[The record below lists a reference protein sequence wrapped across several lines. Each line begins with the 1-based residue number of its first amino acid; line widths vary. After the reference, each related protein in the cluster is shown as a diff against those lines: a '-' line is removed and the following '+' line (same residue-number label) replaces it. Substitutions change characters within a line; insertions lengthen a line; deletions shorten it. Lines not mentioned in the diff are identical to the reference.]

1 MTHLLAFSLPTL
13 AGLGKILVF
22 LVMISILIVLH
33 EYGHFIVARRN
44 GVRVNDFAL
53 GMGPT
58 ILRWTSPR
66 SGTNYLLNL
75 FPIGGYCAM
84 KGEDGKTN
92 EAEQQRQ
99 FRGNVET
106 AVTTGSIASTPGYS
120 SSGVALLPER
130 DTIRQSRPRQPVVS
144 RTVVR
149 LAHEDDNFQAKRP
162 LQRLAIVVA
171 GPFMNFIV
179 AIVLLVVSYAV
190 LGIPSPTTQVGA
202 ISPGKPAALAGLRPG
217 DRITA
222 VNGTPV
228 SDGTVLVRDI
238 QRSLGKP
245 LSLQYVRGT
254 QTRSVSLTPVAG
266 PDGAGHTVGIIGFV
280 KVLAPQRVSLGS
292 ALTRSGQDFA
302 NIWTSTFGALAGL
315 FTHPATTAGQLHGV
329 VGMASVSGEVQDA
342 GWGAYFSFAALI
354 SISLG
359 IFNLLPIPALDG
371 GRGVFIIAEMLRGK
385 PVDPEKEALV
395 HVGGFAV
402 LIVLMLAVSYHD
414 IANLVSGKGAF

>member
-1 MTHLLAFSLPTL
+1 MTFQLAVALPTL
-13 AGLGKILVF
+13 AGLGKIIVF
-22 LVMISILIVLH
+22 LVMISVLILLH

-58 ILRWTSPR
+58 LLKWTSPR

-92 EAEQQRQ
+92 EAEQQRH
-99 FRGNVET
+99 FRESIESS
-106 AVTTGSIASTPGYS
+106 GSGSLAGTPGYS
-120 SSGVALLPER
+120 TSGVALLPER
-130 DTIRQSRPRQPVVS
+130 STTRAASPSAIV
-144 RTVVR
+144 
-149 LAHEDDNFQAKRP
+149 HEEDNFQAKRP

-171 GPFMNFIV
+171 GPVMNFIV
-179 AIVLLVVSYAV
+179 AIVLLVVSYAAV
-190 LGIPSPTTQVGA
+190 GIPAPTTVVGPV
-202 ISPGKPAALAGLRPG
+202 SPGKPAALAGLRAG

-222 VNGTPV
+222 VNGVPV
-228 SDGTVLVRDI
+228 SDGTVLVSDI
-238 QRSLGKP
+238 QKSLGKP
-245 LSLQYVRGT
+245 LRLTYERANVAHDVT
-254 QTRSVSLTPVAG
+254 LTPVPG
-266 PDGAGHTVGIIGFV
+266 PDGAGHTVGIIGFM
-280 KVLAPQRVSLGS
+280 KVLAPQRVPLTT
-292 ALTRSGQDFA
+292 ALARSGQDFA
-302 NIWTSTFGALAGL
+302 MIWTSTFGALGGL
-315 FTHPATTAGQLHGV
+315 FTHPAATAGQLHGV

-342 GWGAYFSFAALI
+342 GWGAYMSFAALI

-371 GRGVFIIAEMLRGK
+371 GRGVFILAEMLRGK

-414 IANLVSGKGAF
+414 IAQIVSGKGAF

>member
-1 MTHLLAFSLPTL
+1 MTLQLALALPTL

-58 ILRWTSPR
+58 LLRWTSPR

-75 FPIGGYCAM
+75 LPIGGYCAM

-99 FRGNVET
+99 FRESVDVVN
-106 AVTTGSIASTPGYS
+106 GSRPGSPGVST
-120 SSGVALLPER
+120 SGVALLPER
-130 DTIRQSRPRQPVVS
+130 
-144 RTVVR
+144 TVLSDRGAAGGYVR
-149 LAHEDDNFQAKRP
+149 VMHEEDNFQAKRP

-171 GPFMNFIV
+171 GP
-179 AIVLLVVSYAV
+179 
-190 LGIPSPTTQVGA
+190 
-202 ISPGKPAALAGLRPG
+202 
-217 DRITA
+217 
-222 VNGTPV
+222 
-228 SDGTVLVRDI
+228 
-238 QRSLGKP
+238 
-245 LSLQYVRGT
+245 
-254 QTRSVSLTPVAG
+254 
-266 PDGAGHTVGIIGFV
+266 DGAGHVVGIIGFM
-280 KVLAPQRVSLGS
+280 KVLAPQRVPLGT
-292 ALTRSGQDFA
+292 ALARSGEDFA
-302 NIWTSTFGALAGL
+302 MIWTSTFGALGGL
-315 FTHPATTAGQLHGV
+315 FTHPAATAGQLHGV

-342 GWGAYFSFAALI
+342 GWGAYLSFAALI

-371 GRGVFIIAEMLRGK
+371 GRGVFIIAEILRGK

-414 IANLVSGKGAF
+414 VANLVSGKGAF

>member
-1 MTHLLAFSLPTL
+1 MIYHLAIALPTL
-13 AGLGKILVF
+13 AGLGKIVVF
-22 LVMISILIVLH
+22 LVMISVLIVLH

-58 ILRWTSPR
+58 LLRWTSPR

-99 FRGNVET
+99 FRENVDSV
-106 AVTTGSIASTPGYS
+106 AGASPGSPGVST
-120 SSGVALLPER
+120 SGVALLPER
-130 DTIRQSRPRQPVVS
+130 A
-144 RTVVR
+144 VR
-149 LAHEDDNFQAKRP
+149 DDKALGNRVRIVHEEDNFQAKRP

-171 GPFMNFIV
+171 GPIMNFIV
-179 AIVLLVVSYAV
+179 ALVLLVVSYAA
-190 LGIPSPTTQVGA
+190 LGIPAPTTTVGDV
-202 ISPGKPAALAGLRPG
+202 SPGKPAALAGLRAG
-217 DRITA
+217 DRISA
-222 VNGTPV
+222 VNGVTVTDGSVLV
-228 SDGTVLVRDI
+228 SDI
-238 QRSLGKP
+238 QKSLGKP
-245 LSLQYVRGT
+245 LRLTYVRENLSHDVT
-254 QTRSVSLTPVAG
+254 LTPVPG
-266 PDGAGHTVGIIGFV
+266 PDGAGHTVGIIGFL
-280 KVLAPQRVSLGS
+280 KVLAPQRVPLGT
-292 ALTRSGQDFA
+292 ALARSGQDFA
-302 NIWTSTFGALAGL
+302 LIWTSTFGALGGL
-315 FTHPATTAGQLHGV
+315 FTHPAATAGQLHGV

-342 GWGAYFSFAALI
+342 GWGAYMSFAALI

-371 GRGVFIIAEMLRGK
+371 GRGVFILAEMLRGK

-414 IANLVSGKGAF
+414 VAQIVSGKGAF

>member
-1 MTHLLAFSLPTL
+1 MIYQLAVALPTL
-13 AGLGKILVF
+13 AGLGKIVVF
-22 LVMISILIVLH
+22 LVMISVLIVLH

-58 ILRWTSPR
+58 LLKWTSPR

-99 FRGNVET
+99 FRENIDSVAG
-106 AVTTGSIASTPGYS
+106 ALPGSPGVST
-120 SSGVALLPER
+120 SGVALLPER
-130 DTIRQSRPRQPVVS
+130 RVTGAGRNSVL
-144 RTVVR
+144 RTV
-149 LAHEDDNFQAKRP
+149 HEEDNFQAKRP

-171 GPFMNFIV
+171 GPIMNFIV
-179 AIVLLVVSYAV
+179 ALVLMVVSYAA
-190 LGIPSPTTQVGA
+190 LGIPAPTTMVGDV
-202 ISPGKPAALAGLRPG
+202 SPGKPAALAGLRAG

-222 VNGTPV
+222 VNGVAVNDGSVLV
-228 SDGTVLVRDI
+228 SDI
-238 QRSLGKP
+238 QKSLGKP
-245 LSLQYVRGT
+245 LRLTYSRANVT
-254 QTRSVSLTPVAG
+254 HDVTLTPVPG
-266 PDGAGHTVGIIGFV
+266 PDGAGHTVGIIGFL
-280 KVLAPQRVSLGS
+280 KVLAPQRVPLVT
-292 ALTRSGQDFA
+292 ALARSGQDFA
-302 NIWTSTFGALAGL
+302 LVWTSTFGALGGL
-315 FTHPATTAGQLHGV
+315 FTHPAATAGQLHGV

-342 GWGAYFSFAALI
+342 GWGAYMSFAALI

-371 GRGVFIIAEMLRGK
+371 GRGVFILAEMLRGK

-395 HVGGFAV
+395 HVGGFAI

-414 IANLVSGKGAF
+414 ITQIVSGKGAF

>member
-1 MTHLLAFSLPTL
+1 MTHQLAIALPTL

-22 LVMISILIVLH
+22 LIMISVLILLH

-58 ILRWTSPR
+58 LLRWTSPR

-99 FRGNVET
+99 FRET
-106 AVTTGSIASTPGYS
+106 LDTNGGSLAGSPGYS
-120 SSGVALLPER
+120 TSGVALLPER
-130 DTIRQSRPRQPVVS
+130 PLTGARGSVS
-144 RTVVR
+144 GALVRTM
-149 LAHEDDNFQAKRP
+149 HEEDNFQAKRP
-162 LQRLAIVVA
+162 LARLAIVTA
-171 GPFMNFIV
+171 GPIMNFIV
-179 AIVLLVVSYAV
+179 ALVLLVVSYAA
-190 LGIPSPTTQVGA
+190 LGIPAPTTTVGNVA
-202 ISPGKPAALAGLRPG
+202 PGKPAALAGLRAG

-222 VNGTPV
+222 VNSTPV
-228 SDGTVLVRDI
+228 SDGTVLVSDI
-238 QRSLGKP
+238 QKSLGKP
-245 LSLQYVRGT
+245 LRLTYERGN
-254 QTRSVSLTPVAG
+254 VSHDVTLTPIAG
-266 PDGAGHTVGIIGFV
+266 PDGAGNTVGIIGFM
-280 KVLAPQRVSLGS
+280 KVLAPQRVPLGT
-292 ALTRSGQDFA
+292 ALARSGQDFA
-302 NIWTSTFGALAGL
+302 AIWTSTFGALGGL
-315 FTHPATTAGQLHGV
+315 FTHPAATAGQLHGV

-371 GRGVFIIAEMLRGK
+371 GRAVFILAEMLRGK
-385 PVDPEKEALV
+385 PIDPEKEALV

-414 IANLVSGKGAF
+414 VANLVSGKGAF

>member
-1 MTHLLAFSLPTL
+1 MTHQLAFALPTL

-58 ILRWTSPR
+58 LLKWTSPR

-99 FRGNVET
+99 FREDADARAG
-106 AVTTGSIASTPGYS
+106 ALAGTPGVS
-120 SSGVALLPER
+120 TSGVALLPER
-130 DTIRQSRPRQPVVS
+130 TSLTGRSGVPAALVRTI
-144 RTVVR
+144 
-149 LAHEDDNFQAKRP
+149 HEDDNFQAKRP

-171 GPFMNFIV
+171 GPIMNFIV

-190 LGIPSPTTQVGA
+190 LGIPSPTTMVGDV
-202 ISPGKPAALAGLRPG
+202 SPGKPAALAGLRAG

-222 VNGTPV
+222 VNGTAV
-228 SDGTVLVRDI
+228 SDGSVLVHDI
-238 QRSLGKP
+238 QTSLGKP
-245 LSLQYVRGT
+245 LH
-254 QTRSVSLTPVAG
+254 LTYLRAGASHEVTLVPIAG
-266 PDGAGHTVGIIGFV
+266 PDGAGHTVGIIGFL
-280 KVLAPQRVSLGS
+280 KVLAPQRVPLTT
-292 ALTRSGQDFA
+292 ALARSGQDFA
-302 NIWTSTFGALAGL
+302 MIWTSTFGALGGL
-315 FTHPATTAGQLHGV
+315 FTHPAATAGQLHGV

-342 GWGAYFSFAALI
+342 GWGAYLSFAALI

-371 GRGVFIIAEMLRGK
+371 GRGVFILAEMLRGK

-414 IANLVSGKGAF
+414 IANIVSGKGAF

>member
-1 MTHLLAFSLPTL
+1 MTLQLALALPTL

-58 ILRWTSPR
+58 LLRWTSPR

-75 FPIGGYCAM
+75 LPIGGYCAM

-99 FRGNVET
+99 FRESVDVVN
-106 AVTTGSIASTPGYS
+106 GSRPGSPGVST
-120 SSGVALLPER
+120 SGVALLPER
-130 DTIRQSRPRQPVVS
+130 
-144 RTVVR
+144 TVLSDRGAAGGYVR
-149 LAHEDDNFQAKRP
+149 VMHEEDNFQAKRP

-171 GPFMNFIV
+171 GPVMNFIV

-190 LGIPSPTTQVGA
+190 LGIPSPTTTVGA
-202 ISPGKPAALAGLRPG
+202 ISPGKPAALAGLMAG

-222 VNGTPV
+222 VNGAAV
-228 SDGTVLVRDI
+228 SDGAVLVADI
-238 QRSLGKP
+238 QKSLGKP
-245 LSLQYVRGT
+245 LRLTYDRAGAVHDVT
-254 QTRSVSLTPVAG
+254 LTPVAG
-266 PDGAGHTVGIIGFV
+266 PDGDGHVVGIIGFM
-280 KVLAPQRVSLGS
+280 KVLAPQRVPLGT
-292 ALTRSGQDFA
+292 ALARSGEDFA
-302 NIWTSTFGALAGL
+302 MIWTSTFGALGGL
-315 FTHPATTAGQLHGV
+315 FTHPAATAGQLHGV

-342 GWGAYFSFAALI
+342 GWGAYLSFAALI

-371 GRGVFIIAEMLRGK
+371 GRGVFIIAEILRGK

-414 IANLVSGKGAF
+414 VANLVSGKGAF

>member
-1 MTHLLAFSLPTL
+1 MTYQLAIALPTL

-22 LVMISILIVLH
+22 LVMISVLIVLH

-58 ILRWTSPR
+58 LLRWTSPR

-84 KGEDGKTN
+84 KGEDGKTS

-99 FRGNVET
+99 FRENLGGVSG
-106 AVTTGSIASTPGYS
+106 ALAGSPGVST
-120 SSGVALLPER
+120 SGVALLPER
-130 DTIRQSRPRQPVVS
+130 TATVERRPAAGGYV
-144 RTVVR
+144 RTV
-149 LAHEDDNFQAKRP
+149 HEEDNFQAKRP

-171 GPFMNFIV
+171 GPVMNFIV
-179 AIVLLVVSYAV
+179 ALVLLVVSYAV
-190 LGIPSPTTQVGA
+190 LGIPAPTTIVGDV
-202 ISPGKPAALAGLRPG
+202 SPDKPAALAGLQAG
-217 DRITA
+217 DRIIA
-222 VNGTPV
+222 VNGAAV
-228 SDGTVLVRDI
+228 NDGSVLVGDI
-238 QRSLGKP
+238 QKSLGKP
-245 LSLQYVRGT
+245 LHLTYLRGAAKHDVT
-254 QTRSVSLTPVAG
+254 LTPVAG
-266 PDGAGHTVGIIGFV
+266 PDGAGHTVGIIGFM
-280 KVLAPQRVSLGS
+280 KVLVPQRVPLGT
-292 ALTRSGQDFA
+292 AVTRSGQDFA
-302 NIWTSTFGALAGL
+302 VIWTSTFGALGGL
-315 FTHPATTAGQLHGV
+315 FTHPAATAGQLHGV

-342 GWGAYFSFAALI
+342 GWGAYLSFAALI

-371 GRGVFIIAEMLRGK
+371 GRGIFIIAEMLRGK

-414 IANLVSGKGAF
+414 VANLVSGKGAF

>member
-1 MTHLLAFSLPTL
+1 MTYHLAIALPTL

-22 LVMISILIVLH
+22 LVMISVLIVLH

-58 ILRWTSPR
+58 LLRWTSPR

-99 FRGNVET
+99 FRENVE
-106 AVTTGSIASTPGYS
+106 VVGGSVAGTPGYS

-130 DTIRQSRPRQPVVS
+130 TEKVSGPVL
-144 RTVVR
+144 RTM
-149 LAHEDDNFQAKRP
+149 HEEDNFQAKTP

-190 LGIPSPTTQVGA
+190 LGIPAPTTQVGA
-202 ISPGKPAALAGLRPG
+202 VSPGKPAALAGLKAG
-217 DRITA
+217 DKITA
-222 VNGTPV
+222 VNGVAVT
-228 SDGTVLVRDI
+228 DGSVLVNDI
-238 QRSLGKP
+238 QKSLGKP
-245 LSLQYVRGT
+245 LSLTYVREQAPHDVT
-254 QTRSVSLTPVAG
+254 LVPVAG
-266 PDGAGHTVGIIGFV
+266 PDGAGHTVGIIGFL
-280 KVLAPQRVSLGS
+280 KVLAPQRVPFTT
-292 ALTRSGQDFA
+292 AVARSGQDFA
-302 NIWTSTFGALAGL
+302 VIWTSTFGALGGL
-315 FTHPATTAGQLHGV
+315 FTHPAATAGQLHGV

-342 GWGAYFSFAALI
+342 GWGAYLSFAALI

>member
-1 MTHLLAFSLPTL
+1 MTHQLAIALPTL

-22 LVMISILIVLH
+22 VVMISVLIVLH
-33 EYGHFIVARRN
+33 EFGHFIVARRN

-58 ILRWTSPR
+58 LLRWTSPR

-99 FRGNVET
+99 FRENVD
-106 AVTTGSIASTPGYS
+106 AGTGSLAGTPGFS
-120 SSGVALLPER
+120 TSGVALLPER
-130 DTIRQSRPRQPVVS
+130 TA
-144 RTVVR
+144 TVQR
-149 LAHEDDNFQAKRP
+149 GTGANGIARALHEDDNFQAKRP

-171 GPFMNFIV
+171 GPVMNFIV
-179 AIVLLVVSYAV
+179 ALVLLVVSYAV
-190 LGIPSPTTQVGA
+190 LGIPSPTTQVGDV
-202 ISPGKPAALAGLRPG
+202 SPGKPAALAGLKAG

-222 VNGTPV
+222 VNGV
-228 SDGTVLVRDI
+228 AVNDGSVLVHDI
-238 QRSLGKP
+238 QTSLGKP
-245 LSLQYVRGT
+245 LTLRYLRAGQSREVT
-254 QTRSVSLTPVAG
+254 LTPVPG
-266 PDGAGHTVGIIGFV
+266 PDGAGHTVGIIGFL
-280 KVLAPQRVSLGS
+280 KVLAPQRVPLG
-292 ALTRSGQDFA
+292 TG
-302 NIWTSTFGALAGL
+302 TFGALGGL
-315 FTHPATTAGQLHGV
+315 FTHPAATAGQLHGV

-342 GWGAYFSFAALI
+342 GWGAYLSFAALI

-371 GRGVFIIAEMLRGK
+371 GRGMFILAEMLRGK

-395 HVGGFAV
+395 HVGGFAL

-414 IANLVSGKGAF
+414 IAELVSGKGAF

>member
-1 MTHLLAFSLPTL
+1 MTFQLAVAFPTL
-13 AGLGKILVF
+13 AGLGKIIVF
-22 LVMISILIVLH
+22 LVMISVLILLH

-58 ILRWTSPR
+58 LLKWTSPR

-99 FRGNVET
+99 FRENVDSV
-106 AVTTGSIASTPGYS
+106 AGAAPGSPGVST
-120 SSGVALLPER
+120 SGVALLPER
-130 DTIRQSRPRQPVVS
+130 TTAFGKNRGELA
-144 RTVVR
+144 R
-149 LAHEDDNFQAKRP
+149 LVHEEDNFQAKRP

-171 GPFMNFIV
+171 GPVMNFIV
-179 AIVLLVVSYAV
+179 AIVLMVVSYAAV
-190 LGIPSPTTQVGA
+190 GIPAPTTKVGDV
-202 ISPGKPAALAGLRPG
+202 SPGKPAALAGLRAG

-222 VNGTPV
+222 VNGVPV
-228 SDGTVLVRDI
+228 SDGTVLVSDI
-238 QRSLGKP
+238 QKSLGKP
-245 LSLQYVRGT
+245 LRLTYERANVAHDVT
-254 QTRSVSLTPVAG
+254 LTPVPG
-266 PDGAGHTVGIIGFV
+266 PDGAGHTVGIIGFM
-280 KVLAPQRVSLGS
+280 KVLAPQRVPLGT

-302 NIWTSTFGALAGL
+302 LIWTSTFGALGGL
-315 FTHPATTAGQLHGV
+315 LTHPAATAGQLHGV

-342 GWGAYFSFAALI
+342 GWGAYMSFAALI

-371 GRGVFIIAEMLRGK
+371 GRGVFIIAEILRGK

-414 IANLVSGKGAF
+414 IAQIVSGKGAF

>member
-1 MTHLLAFSLPTL
+1 MIYHLAIALPTL
-13 AGLGKILVF
+13 AGLGKIVVF
-22 LVMISILIVLH
+22 LVMISVLIVLH
-33 EYGHFIVARRN
+33 EFGHFIVARRN

-58 ILRWTSPR
+58 LLRWTSPR

-99 FRGNVET
+99 FRENVDSV
-106 AVTTGSIASTPGYS
+106 AGASPGSPGVS

-130 DTIRQSRPRQPVVS
+130 S
-144 RTVVR
+144 VR
-149 LAHEDDNFQAKRP
+149 GDEALGNRVRIVHEEDNFQAKRP

-171 GPFMNFIV
+171 GPVMNFIV
-179 AIVLLVVSYAV
+179 ALVLLVVSYAA
-190 LGIPSPTTQVGA
+190 LGIPAPTTTVGDV
-202 ISPGKPAALAGLRPG
+202 SPGKPAALAGLRAG
-217 DRITA
+217 DRISA
-222 VNGTPV
+222 VNGVSVTDGIVLV
-228 SDGTVLVRDI
+228 SDI
-238 QRSLGKP
+238 QKSLGKP
-245 LSLQYVRGT
+245 LRLTYVRGN
-254 QTRSVSLTPVAG
+254 VSHDVTLTPVPG
-266 PDGAGHTVGIIGFV
+266 PDGAGHTVGIIGFL
-280 KVLAPQRVSLGS
+280 KVLAAQRVPLGT
-292 ALTRSGQDFA
+292 ALARSGQDFA
-302 NIWTSTFGALAGL
+302 LIWTSTFGALGGL
-315 FTHPATTAGQLHGV
+315 FTHPAATAGQLHGV

-342 GWGAYFSFAALI
+342 GWGAYMSFAALI

-371 GRGVFIIAEMLRGK
+371 GRGVFILAEMLRGK

-414 IANLVSGKGAF
+414 VVQIVSGKGAF

>member
-1 MTHLLAFSLPTL
+1 MTHVLALGLPTL

-22 LVMISILIVLH
+22 LVMISVLIVLH

-99 FRGNVET
+99 FRENVDT
-106 AVTTGSIASTPGYS
+106 VAGARPGSPGVST
-120 SSGVALLPER
+120 SGVALLPER
-130 DTIRQSRPRQPVVS
+130 IAVDRGPSGGSVARA
-144 RTVVR
+144 
-149 LAHEDDNFQAKRP
+149 AHENDNFQAKRP

-171 GPFMNFIV
+171 GPIMNFIV
-179 AIVLLVVSYAV
+179 AIVLLVVSYSV
-190 LGIPSPTTQVGA
+190 LGIPAPTTTVGQV
-202 ISPGKPAALAGLRPG
+202 SPGKPAALAGLRAG

-222 VNGTPV
+222 VDGQPVTDGAVLV
-228 SDGTVLVRDI
+228 SDI
-238 QRSLGKP
+238 QKSLGKP
-245 LSLQYVRGT
+245 LRLAYSRGSEAREVT
-254 QTRSVSLTPVAG
+254 LTPIAG
-266 PDGAGHTVGIIGFV
+266 PDGAGHSVGIIGFM
-280 KVLAPQRVSLGS
+280 KVLAPQRVGLGT
-292 ALTRSGQDFA
+292 AVARSGQDFA
-302 NIWTSTFGALAGL
+302 MIWTSTFGALGGL
-315 FTHPATTAGQLHGV
+315 FTHPAATAGQLHGV

-342 GWGAYFSFAALI
+342 GWGAYLSFAALI

-371 GRGVFIIAEMLRGK
+371 GRGVFILAEILRGK

>member
-1 MTHLLAFSLPTL
+1 MTYHLAFALPTL

-22 LVMISILIVLH
+22 LVMISVLIVLH
-33 EYGHFIVARRN
+33 EYGHFIIARRN

-58 ILRWTSPR
+58 LLRWTSPR
-66 SGTNYLLNL
+66 SGTNYVLNL

-99 FRGNVET
+99 FRENID
-106 AVTTGSIASTPGYS
+106 AVSGAAPGSPGVST
-120 SSGVALLPER
+120 SGVALLPER
-130 DTIRQSRPRQPVVS
+130 RSTFERDALPAGTV
-144 RTVVR
+144 RTM
-149 LAHEDDNFQAKRP
+149 HEDDNFQAKRP

-171 GPFMNFIV
+171 GPIMNFLV
-179 AIVLLVVSYAV
+179 ALLLLVVSYAV
-190 LGIPSPTTQVGA
+190 LGVPAATTKVGEL
-202 ISPGKPAALAGLRPG
+202 SPGKPAALAGLRAG

-222 VNGTPV
+222 VNGVAVDDGSVLV
-228 SDGTVLVRDI
+228 SDI
-238 QRSLGKP
+238 QHSLGKP
-245 LSLQYVRGT
+245 LRLTYLRG
-254 QTRSVSLTPVAG
+254 SVSHDVTLTPVAG
-266 PDGAGHTVGIIGFV
+266 PDGAGHVVGIIGFV
-280 KVLAPQRVSLGS
+280 KVLAPQRVSLGTAVARS
-292 ALTRSGQDFA
+292 AQDFGT
-302 NIWTSTFGALAGL
+302 IWTSTFAALGGL
-315 FTHPATTAGQLHGV
+315 FTHPAATAGQLHGV

-371 GRGVFIIAEMLRGK
+371 GRAVFILAEILRGK

-395 HVGGFAV
+395 HVGGFAI
-402 LIVLMLAVSYHD
+402 LIVLMLAVSFHD
-414 IANLVSGKGAF
+414 ISNIVSGKGAF

>member
-1 MTHLLAFSLPTL
+1 MIYHLAIALPTL
-13 AGLGKILVF
+13 AGLGKIVVF
-22 LVMISILIVLH
+22 LVMISVLIVLH
-33 EYGHFIVARRN
+33 EFGHFIVARRN

-58 ILRWTSPR
+58 LLRWTSPR

-99 FRGNVET
+99 FRENVDSV
-106 AVTTGSIASTPGYS
+106 AGASPGSPGVS

-130 DTIRQSRPRQPVVS
+130 S
-144 RTVVR
+144 VR
-149 LAHEDDNFQAKRP
+149 GDEALGNRVRIVHEEDNFQAKRP

-171 GPFMNFIV
+171 GPVMNFIV
-179 AIVLLVVSYAV
+179 ALVLLVVSYAA
-190 LGIPSPTTQVGA
+190 LGIPAPTTTVGDV
-202 ISPGKPAALAGLRPG
+202 SPGKPAALAGLRAG
-217 DRITA
+217 DRISA
-222 VNGTPV
+222 VNGVSVTDGIVLV
-228 SDGTVLVRDI
+228 SDI
-238 QRSLGKP
+238 QKSLGKP
-245 LSLQYVRGT
+245 LRLTYVRGN
-254 QTRSVSLTPVAG
+254 VSHDVTLTPVPG
-266 PDGAGHTVGIIGFV
+266 PDGAGHTVGIIGFL
-280 KVLAPQRVSLGS
+280 KVLAAQRVPLGT
-292 ALTRSGQDFA
+292 ALARSGQDFA
-302 NIWTSTFGALAGL
+302 LIWTSTFGALGGL
-315 FTHPATTAGQLHGV
+315 FTHPAATAGQLHGV

-342 GWGAYFSFAALI
+342 GWGAYMSFAALI

-371 GRGVFIIAEMLRGK
+371 GRGVFILAEMLRGK

-414 IANLVSGKGAF
+414 VAQIVSGKGAF

>member
-1 MTHLLAFSLPTL
+1 MTYQLAIALPTL

-22 LVMISILIVLH
+22 LVMISVLIVLH

-58 ILRWTSPR
+58 LLKWTSPR

-92 EAEQQRQ
+92 EAEQQRH
-99 FRGNVET
+99 FRENVDSV
-106 AVTTGSIASTPGYS
+106 AGALPGTPGVS
-120 SSGVALLPER
+120 TSGVALLPER
-130 DTIRQSRPRQPVVS
+130 TAAATGGSGAA
-144 RTVVR
+144 VR
-149 LAHEDDNFQAKRP
+149 IAHEEDNFQAKRP

-171 GPFMNFIV
+171 GPVMNFIV
-179 AIVLLVVSYAV
+179 ALVLMVVSYSAV
-190 LGIPSPTTQVGA
+190 GIPAPTTMVGDV
-202 ISPGKPAALAGLRPG
+202 SPGKPAALAGLRAG

-222 VNGTPV
+222 VNGVAVTDGSVLV
-228 SDGTVLVRDI
+228 SDI
-238 QRSLGKP
+238 QKSLGKP
-245 LSLQYVRGT
+245 LRLTYLRANAAHDVT
-254 QTRSVSLTPVAG
+254 LTPVPG
-266 PDGAGHTVGIIGFV
+266 PDGAGHTVGIIGFL
-280 KVLAPQRVSLGS
+280 KVLAPQRVPLGI

-302 NIWTSTFGALAGL
+302 LIWTSTFGALGGL
-315 FTHPATTAGQLHGV
+315 FTHPAATAGQLHGV

-342 GWGAYFSFAALI
+342 GWGAYMSFAALI

-371 GRGVFIIAEMLRGK
+371 GRGVFILAEMLRGK

-414 IANLVSGKGAF
+414 IAQIVSGKGAF

>member
-1 MTHLLAFSLPTL
+1 MTYQLAIALPTL
-13 AGLGKILVF
+13 AGLGKIIVF
-22 LVMISILIVLH
+22 LVMISVLIVLH

-58 ILRWTSPR
+58 LLRWTSPR
-66 SGTNYLLNL
+66 SGTNYRLNL

-99 FRGNVET
+99 FRET
-106 AVTTGSIASTPGYS
+106 IDAVAGAAPGSPGVST
-120 SSGVALLPER
+120 SGVALLPER
-130 DTIRQSRPRQPVVS
+130 ATARKDPGA
-144 RTVVR
+144 
-149 LAHEDDNFQAKRP
+149 LARSVHEEDNFQAKRP

-171 GPFMNFIV
+171 GPVMNFIV
-179 AIVLLVVSYAV
+179 ALVLMVVSYAAV
-190 LGIPSPTTQVGA
+190 GIPAPTTMVGDV
-202 ISPGKPAALAGLRPG
+202 SPGKPAALAGLRAG
-217 DRITA
+217 DRIVA
-222 VNGTPV
+222 VNGVPV
-228 SDGTVLVRDI
+228 SDGTVLVHDI
-238 QRSLGKP
+238 QTSLGKP
-245 LSLQYVRGT
+245 LRLTYLRANLTHDVT
-254 QTRSVSLTPVAG
+254 LTPVPG
-266 PDGAGHTVGIIGFV
+266 PDGAGHTVGIIGFL
-280 KVLAPQRVSLGS
+280 KVLAPQRVPLTT

-302 NIWTSTFGALAGL
+302 MIWTSTFGALGGL
-315 FTHPATTAGQLHGV
+315 FTHPAATAGQLHGV

-342 GWGAYFSFAALI
+342 GWGAYMSFAALI

-371 GRGVFIIAEMLRGK
+371 GRGVFILAEMLRGK

-414 IANLVSGKGAF
+414 IAQIVAGKGAF

>member
-1 MTHLLAFSLPTL
+1 MTHLLAFALPTL

-22 LVMISILIVLH
+22 LVMISVLIVLH

-58 ILRWTSPR
+58 LLKWTSPR

-92 EAEQQRQ
+92 EAEQQRH
-99 FRGNVET
+99 FRESVDSVAG
-106 AVTTGSIASTPGYS
+106 ALPGSPGVST
-120 SSGVALLPER
+120 SGVALLPER
-130 DTIRQSRPRQPVVS
+130 TLARGPVPDGVVTIV
-144 RTVVR
+144 
-149 LAHEDDNFQAKRP
+149 HEQDNFQAKRP

-171 GPFMNFIV
+171 GPIMNFVV
-179 AIVLLVVSYAV
+179 ALVLLVVSYAV
-190 LGIPSPTTQVGA
+190 LGIPAPTTKVGDV
-202 ISPGKPAALAGLRPG
+202 SPGKPAALAGLRAG
-217 DRITA
+217 DRI
-222 VNGTPV
+222 VKVEGVPV
-228 SDGTVLVRDI
+228 TDGSVLVHDI
-238 QRSLGKP
+238 QQSLGKP
-245 LSLQYVRGT
+245 LHLTYLRGT
-254 QTRSVSLTPVAG
+254 QTHDITLTPVPG
-266 PDGAGHTVGIIGFV
+266 PDGAGHTVGIIGFL
-280 KVLAPQRVSLGS
+280 KVLEPQRVSLGT
-292 ALTRSGQDFA
+292 ALTRSVADFGV
-302 NIWTSTFGALAGL
+302 IWSSTFGALGGL
-315 FTHPATTAGQLHGV
+315 FTHPAVTAGQLHGV

-371 GRGVFIIAEMLRGK
+371 GRAVFILAEMLRGK

-402 LIVLMLAVSYHD
+402 LIVLMLAVSFHD
-414 IANLVSGKGAF
+414 ISNLVSGKGAF

>member
-1 MTHLLAFSLPTL
+1 MTLTLALALPTL

-22 LVMISILIVLH
+22 LIMISVLIVLH

-58 ILRWTSPR
+58 LLRWTSPR

-99 FRGNVET
+99 FRENVG
-106 AVTTGSIASTPGYS
+106 AVAGARPGTPGVS
-120 SSGVALLPER
+120 TSGVALLPER
-130 DTIRQSRPRQPVVS
+130 TMPVDRGVLRS
-144 RTVVR
+144 STLRVV
-149 LAHEDDNFQAKRP
+149 HEEDNFQAKRP

-171 GPFMNFIV
+171 GPVMNFIV
-179 AIVLLVVSYAV
+179 ALVLLVVSYAV
-190 LGIPSPTTQVGA
+190 LGIPSPTTTVGNV
-202 ISPGKPAALAGLRPG
+202 SPGKPAALAGLHAG

-222 VNGTPV
+222 VNGVPV
-228 SDGTVLVRDI
+228 EDGSVLVTDI
-238 QRSLGKP
+238 QKSLGRP
-245 LSLQYVRGT
+245 LHLTFRRGDA
-254 QTRSVSLTPVAG
+254 TRTVTLTPVPG
-266 PDGAGHTVGIIGFV
+266 PDGAGHTVGIIGFM
-280 KVLAPQRVSLGS
+280 KVLAPQRVPLGT
-292 ALTRSGQDFA
+292 AVARSGQDFA
-302 NIWTSTFGALAGL
+302 MIWTSTFGALGGL
-315 FTHPATTAGQLHGV
+315 FTHPAATAGQLHGV

-371 GRGVFIIAEMLRGK
+371 GRGVFIVAEMLRGK

>member
-1 MTHLLAFSLPTL
+1 MTYLLAFALPTL

-22 LVMISILIVLH
+22 LIMISVLIVLH

-44 GVRVNDFAL
+44 GVRVNEFAL

-58 ILRWTSPR
+58 LLRWTSPR
-66 SGTNYLLNL
+66 SGTSYVLNL

-99 FRGNVET
+99 FRET
-106 AVTTGSIASTPGYS
+106 IDAVAGARPGSPGVST
-120 SSGVALLPER
+120 SGVALLPER
-130 DTIRQSRPRQPVVS
+130 AIAPGVG
-144 RTVVR
+144 VR
-149 LAHEDDNFQAKRP
+149 ALHEEDNFQAKRP

-171 GPFMNFIV
+171 GPVMNFIV
-179 AIVLLVVSYAV
+179 ALVLLVVSYAV
-190 LGIPSPTTQVGA
+190 LGIPAPTTTVGEL
-202 ISPGKPAALAGLRPG
+202 SFGRPAAVAGLHAG
-217 DRITA
+217 DRIVA
-222 VNGTPV
+222 VNGTAV
-228 SDGTVLVRDI
+228 SDGSVLVSDI
-238 QRSLGKP
+238 QHSLGKP
-245 LSLQYVRGT
+245 LRLTYLRGAT
-254 QTRSVSLTPVAG
+254 THDVTLTPIPG
-266 PDGAGHTVGIIGFV
+266 PDGAGHTVGIIGFM
-280 KVLAPQRVSLGS
+280 KVLAPQRVPFGT

-302 NIWTSTFGALAGL
+302 LIWTSTFGALGGL
-315 FTHPATTAGQLHGV
+315 FTHPAATAGQLHGV

-342 GWGAYFSFAALI
+342 GWGAYMSFAALI

-371 GRGVFIIAEMLRGK
+371 GRGMFIVAELLRGK

-402 LIVLMLAVSYHD
+402 LIVLMLAVSLHD
-414 IANLVSGKGAF
+414 ISSIVSGKGAF